1 MKLRLRY
8 FASLRDAAGTDVE
21 EIDSA
26 HADAAEVFEAAALR
40 HGFAL
45 PRTRLRLA
53 LNGEI
58 VDWNTALKSGDEL
71 VFLPPVSGG

>member
-21 EIDSA
+21 DIDCA
-26 HADAAEVFEAAALR
+26 PADAVTVFDAAAAR
-40 HGFAL
+40 HGFAM
-45 PRTRLRLA
+45 PRARLRLA

-58 VDWNTALKSGDEL
+58 VDWNTPLKGGDEL

>member
-21 EIDSA
+21 EIDVID
-26 HADAAEVFEAAALR
+26 ADATRVYAAAAAR
-40 HGFAL
+40 HRFTL
-45 PRTRLRLA
+45 PRARIRLA
-53 LNGEI
+53 VNGEI
-58 VDWNTALKSGDEL
+58 VDWTKTLHAGDEL

>member
-1 MKLRLRY
+1 VKLRLRY
-8 FASLRDAAGTDVE
+8 FASLRDAAGTDLE

-26 HADAAEVFEAAALR
+26 HAHAAEVFEAAAMR

-58 VDWNTALKSGDEL
+58 VDWNAPLQSGDEL